1 MSNFDFLK
9 HEFPDLWERATKAEQ
24 YALIDPVAS
33 CFNSRA
39 CLEIGVRWMFEHD
52 DALQMPYQ
60 PKLADLMYDESFGQ
74 IIKPFGSLL
83 NEIHLIRKVGNDA
96 VHNGKINSNK
106 SVHLLQCLFRFT
118 GFISAYYGA
127 NTVRQPGRLEEAL
140 LPTGDEL
147 KKTKLEL
154 QKLQEQLA
162 AFEQDKIAHHKAL
175 QEREEENHLLKATN
189 QQERKQNKEKRE
201 ERSAVASP
209 PALPAPPSEAKTRA
223 LYIDA
228 ALREAGWNL
237 LRDGRELEFE
247 VEGMPVSTNRTG
259 VGYVDYVLWSDNG
272 LPLAVIEAKKTSVDA
287 RKGRH
292 QASLYADCL
301 EKKYGQRP
309 LIYYTNGFEV
319 YLWDDQFATDRLVSG
334 YMNKDELQ
342 LSLNRRT
349 VRTDLRT
356 FQVNLEISGRGY
368 QLEAIQRVAE
378 NFCVTHEGKLK
389 QRNRKSLLIMA
400 TGSGKT
406 RTSASIVD
414 MLTKCN
420 WAKRILFL
428 ADRNALVTQAKNAFK
443 EYLPDLS
450 CIDLTKEK
458 ENNATRL
465 VFSTYPT
472 IMNQIDKARNGDERH
487 FGVGHFDLIIIDEA
501 HRSVY
506 QKYRAI
512 FQYFDAMLLG
522 LTATPKDEIDRNTY
536 GLFDIEEKNPTFAY
550 ELQQAVDDRFL
561 VPPKAISVPLQFMR
575 EGIRYADLSDDE
587 KAEYEE
593 KFGDPTKD
601 EADDYISSEALNK
614 WLFNT
619 HTVDAVLEHLM
630 TRGIKVDGGD
640 KLGKT
645 IIFAKNHR
653 HAIYIEERFNK
664 NYPQYSG
671 EFCRVI
677 DNQTVKAQDLLEK
690 FVLDKEEKQPQ
701 IAISVDMMDTGVDA
715 PRVVNLVFFKP
726 VRSYAKFWQMIG
738 RGTRLRPNLF
748 GLDGD
753 KSHFVIFDYCQ
764 NFEYFNVNKEGVEAS
779 KVYPLTQQIF
789 LLKLQLLVQLRES
802 ENSEEREMAEYY
814 TNQLHGEI
822 ESLDDQRFEVRQHL
836 RYYEQYKQKE
846 AWQSIGPIAFQE
858 IEEHLLP
865 LTIPETDDHV
875 SARRF
880 DVLMLNYQLALLGG
894 KITVKYATRLSR
906 SCSILKKK
914 DNIPM
919 VKAQM
924 PMIERVLTE
933 QFITSANVQDLE
945 EVRTAL
951 RDLMQFLDAKDQ
963 PIVETHFKDYLDL
976 ESITELYIMG
986 DRVKAML
993 PYVRRVERYIEEHK
1007 DQFVIRKIK
1016 NNEAITPEEL
1026 QQLEGIFF
1034 NAEEVGSKE
1043 EYDKEGQGKPLA
1055 RFIREMVGLE
1065 KEVVQ
1070 NAFVD
1075 FINEYKLNAGQI
1087 RFMDLVI
1094 GYLSKNGVIDKKAL
1108 FESPFKD
1115 LNDNGPLGLFDDAQV
1130 TKMINILDRINGN
1143 AGVG

>member
-1 MSNFDFLK
+1 MSNFQFILSDFPELGSI
-9 HEFPDLWERATKAEQ
+9 AQKAEKF
-24 YALIDPVAS
+24 ALTSPVES

-39 CLEIGVRWMFEHD
+39 ALEMGVNWMFENDGELHW
-52 DALQMPYQ
+52 PYDT
-60 PKLADLMYDESFGQ
+60 KLANLMHDPFFKEIFEPYGDLYQE
-74 IIKPFGSLL
+74 L
-83 NEIHLIRKVGNDA
+83 HLIRKVGNNAVHQHKVKANDA
-96 VHNGKINSNK
+96 VH
-106 SVHLLQCLFRFT
+106 LLKCLFRFT
-118 GFISAYYGA
+118 VFLSTAYGDQEA
-127 NTVRQPGRLEEAL
+127 GIPDFNDAL
-140 LPTGDEL
+140 LPSGDEL
-147 KKTKLEL
+147 TKSKKEVELLRVKLEAL
-154 QKLQEQLA
+154 EAENEKKRKEIEEKEAANELLRISHEQS
-162 AFEQDKIAHHKAL
+162 
-175 QEREEENHLLKATN
+175 QERFKT
-189 QQERKQNKEKRE
+189 QRKQRE
-201 ERSAVASP
+201 QETIPKAMP
-209 PALPAPPSEAKTRA
+209 PAPSEALTRK

-228 ALREAGWNL
+228 ALKEAGWKN
-237 LRDGRELEFE
+237 LRDGYELEYE
-247 VEGMPVSTNRTG
+247 VAGMPSSTNPSG
-259 VGYVDYVLWSDNG
+259 IGFVDYVLWSDNG
-272 LPLAVIEAKKTSVDA
+272 LPLAVIEAKKAAADS
-287 RKGRH
+287 RMGRH
-292 QASLYADCL
+292 QAALYADCL
-301 EKKYGQRP
+301 ERKTGQRP
-309 LIYYTNGFEV
+309 IIYYTNGFDF
-319 YLWDDQFATDRLVSG
+319 YLWDDRFAPDRKVSG
-334 YMNKDELQ
+334 FMTKDELQ
-342 LSLNRRT
+342 LNLNRRT
-349 VRTDLRT
+349 SRTDLRA

-450 CIDLTKEK
+450 SIDLTKEK

-575 EGIRYADLSDDE
+575 EGIRYADLSDEE

-630 TRGIKVDGGD
+630 TQGIKVDGGD

-748 GLDGD
+748 GPDGD

-764 NFEYFNVNKEGVEAS
+764 NFEYFNVNKEGVEAT

-814 TNQLHGEI
+814 TSQLHSEI

-836 RYYEQYKQKE
+836 RYYEQYKLKE
-846 AWQSIGPIAFQE
+846 AWQNIGPIAFQE

-976 ESITELYIMG
+976 ENITELSILSDG
-986 DRVKAML
+986 RGSL
-993 PYVRRVERYIEEHK
+993 QPYKKRVERYLEEHK

-1016 NNEAITPEEL
+1016 NNQAITPEEL
-1026 QQLEGIFF
+1026 KQLEGIFF
-1034 NAEEVGSKE
+1034 NAQEVGSKE
-1043 EYDKEGQGKPLA
+1043 EYEEEVLDKPLA
-1055 RFIREMVGLE
+1055 RFIRELVGLE
-1065 KEVVQ
+1065 KEAVQ
-1070 NAFVD
+1070 NAFAD
-1075 FINEYKLNAGQI
+1075 FINEYNLNAGQI
-1087 RFMDLVI
+1087 RFMDLMI
-1094 GYLSKNGVIDKKAL
+1094 GYLTKNGVIEKKAL

-1130 TKMINILDRINGN
+1130 TKMINIIDRINGN